1 MSDAVTGH
9 EIFPRRTHPQTFPQE
24 ALSISSYQLML
35 LCFLDPLQVVFI
47 LSFDFGW
54 HYKQQTKQ
62 QNKSSVLTRDKVST
76 ITESQNVVG
85 QPHNKLL
92 KNSKDSINEPRKKL
106 FNYVSKHQVESSAV
120 IYSSTC
126 ILIGS
131 GNL

>member
-1 MSDAVTGH
+1 
-9 EIFPRRTHPQTFPQE
+9 
-24 ALSISSYQLML
+24 ML

-54 HYKQQTKQ
+54 HYKPQTKQ

-92 KNSKDSINEPRKKL
+92 KNGKDSINEQRKKS

-131 GNL
+131 GNLWLLLSQEIGTMFGSFNYFFVSQ